1 MHKNGIHSA
10 AACFPVSSDHRFFI
24 KKIHIDMEK
33 INKIIQLFA
42 VLDTEERKAAAG
54 MVRMADLLLDRL
66 DQHGEIPVS
75 SIRKISSSNKNT
87 VTVLEWMGFQL
98 VTSFRASKKPGRKP
112 MAWRK
117 QNGHEDI

>member
-1 MHKNGIHSA
+1 
-10 AACFPVSSDHRFFI
+10 
-24 KKIHIDMEK
+24 MEK